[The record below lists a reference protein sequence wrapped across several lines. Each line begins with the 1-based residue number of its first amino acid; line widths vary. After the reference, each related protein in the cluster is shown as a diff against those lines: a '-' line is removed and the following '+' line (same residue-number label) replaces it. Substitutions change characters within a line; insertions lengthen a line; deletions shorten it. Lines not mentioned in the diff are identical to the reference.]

1 MNLKSTYKERK
12 MNKINQVIYCIIDD
26 VRSSHF
32 FDFIERGL
40 LPNFKKL
47 MDTGLYSKS
56 CITDFPSVTYPTQAT
71 QITGTYT
78 GDYRYEL
85 CHGIPV
91 YNWMGRY
98 YSPPILRSY
107 GAPGS
112 DELIQAY
119 KLNSDLRDK
128 CRTFLE
134 MTGEGNHASITQ
146 YISRGTDYMFP
157 ESKIQLAFYYE
168 LMLHSRNQKK
178 MMARANTMGVK
189 KLLDTFKR
197 PSKYFESNEAPIGS
211 NLWFMSSDVLMHL
224 HGYDSLMYKLNLLHI
239 DKVMGILFEGLEKMG
254 YLDDTVIA
262 ITADHGNYKAE
273 RVGNI
278 EPFYQKTGLTP
289 YQPNKKYRGNVNI
302 AEFGSL
308 GMFYFKGKER
318 TAAKYGWSIP
328 SSEEL
333 RSYGPKKIN
342 VYQELFKIEG
352 CELMYFPDDENTH
365 NKGKINLRRKNKGNG
380 NIIDNFI
387 EYRGTGEGYQT
398 RLICEDEKD
407 IFHYSE
413 DEKASKLLD
422 GAFHSIDE
430 WLEGTH
436 HLDYPLYPDLIPRHF
451 KNPRSADII
460 ISTGGEVIYNIKH
473 GKKENDHVYAHD
485 IGHRKSACVP
495 LLIGG
500 SSEVPHVEVP
510 FCKTTDIVPTL
521 LKMMGKKPH
530 KSVVGKSLI

>member
-1 MNLKSTYKERK
+1 MNTV
-12 MNKINQVIYCIIDD
+12 NHVIYCIIDD

-40 LPNFKKL
+40 MPNFKRL
-47 MDTGLYSKS
+47 MENGLHSKT

-78 GDYRYEL
+78 GDYRKEW

-107 GAPGS
+107 GGTGS

-119 KLNSDLRDK
+119 KLNSDLRNK

-134 MTGEGNHASITQ
+134 MTGEGNHSSITQ

-157 ESKIQLAFYYE
+157 ENKVKLAFYYE

-178 MMARANTMGVK
+178 MLARANTLVVK
-189 KLLDTFKR
+189 KLLDNFKR
-197 PSKYFESNEAPIGS
+197 PDKYYDTNEAPIGS

-224 HGYDSLMYKLNLLHI
+224 HGYDSLIYKLNLLHI
-239 DKVMGILFEGLEKMG
+239 DKVMGLLIDGLEQMG

-262 ITADHGNYKAE
+262 VTADHGNYKAD
-273 RVGNI
+273 RIGNVDS
-278 EPFYQKTGLTP
+278 FYQRTGLTP
-289 YQPNKKYRGNVNI
+289 YVPKKKYKGNVNI

-308 GMFYFKGKER
+308 GMFYFKGTDKVR
-318 TAAKYGWSIP
+318 TKHGWSAP
-328 SSEEL
+328 TCEQL
-333 RSYGPKKIN
+333 KVYGPKQIN
-342 VYQELFKIEG
+342 IFDEMFKIDG
-352 CELMYFPDDENTH
+352 CELMYYPDDENTH
-365 NKGKINLRRKNKGNG
+365 DKGKVILKRKNKTNG
-380 NIIDNFI
+380 KIMENMI
-387 EYRGTGEGYQT
+387 EYQGTGDNYKT
-398 RLICEDEKD
+398 RLTLDD
-407 IFHYSE
+407 SGDVFFYSR
-413 DEKASKLLD
+413 DKSASKLLD
-422 GAFHSIDE
+422 GKFHSIDE

-460 ISTGGEVIYNIKH
+460 ISTGGETIFNIKH
-473 GKKENDHVYAHD
+473 GKVENDHVYAHD
-485 IGHRKSACVP
+485 IGHRKSANVP
-495 LLIGG
+495 LIIGG
-500 SSEVPHVEVP
+500 SPEVPNIESP
-510 FCKTTDIVPTL
+510 FSKTTDIVPTL
-521 LKMMGKKPH
+521 LKLMGKTPH
-530 KSVVGKSLI
+530 KSVVGKSLL